1 MTLGVLALAPLL
13 PVSTIDVQGGR
24 HVTRELAIVTSGLD
38 GTPVFRASAADA
50 RARLRVLPAVRDAA
64 VEVELPGTARIALV
78 ERTAVGRWIGGGL
91 EWFVDAEGVVFGSAD
106 ATAAPALRVRD
117 ERVARGHA
125 LAGERLD
132 PALVAAAMRLA
143 AIAPGE
149 LRPDLARPEVVMTA
163 GQAGLV
169 LRSGTGWEI
178 RFGNADRFAEKLA
191 LAKRVLRDEPERRL
205 DYLDVRSPDHIVIA
219 PP

>member
-1 MTLGVLALAPLL
+1 MTLAVLALAPLL
-13 PVSTIDVQGGR
+13 PVSTIDVRGGR

-50 RARLRVLPAVRDAA
+50 RARLRVLPAVRDAT
-64 VEVELPGTARIALV
+64 VELELPGTARIVLV

-106 ATAAPALRVRD
+106 STAAPALRVRD
-117 ERVARGHA
+117 ERVAQGHA

-132 PALVAAAMRLA
+132 PSLVAAAMRLA

-149 LRPDLARPEVVMTA
+149 LRPDLTRPEVVMTA

-169 LRSGTGWEI
+169 LRSGAGWEI

-191 LAKRVLRDEPERRL
+191 LAKRILRDEPERRL

-219 PP
+219 PQ

>member
-1 MTLGVLALAPLL
+1 MALAVLALAPLL
-13 PVSTIDVQGGR
+13 PISTIEVRGGR

-38 GTPVFRASAADA
+38 GAAVFRASAAEA
-50 RARLRVLPAVRDAA
+50 RARLRVLPAVRDAT
-64 VEVELPGTARIALV
+64 VELELPGTARIALV

-91 EWFVDAEGVVFGSAD
+91 EWFVDAEGVAFGSAD

-117 ERVARGHA
+117 ERVAEGHA

-149 LRPDLARPEVVMTA
+149 LRPDLARPEAVMTA
-163 GQAGLV
+163 GQSGLV
-169 LRSGTGWEI
+169 LRSGAGWEI

-191 LAKRVLRDEPERRL
+191 LAKRVLQNEPERRL
-205 DYLDVRSPDHIVIA
+205 DYLDVRSPEHIVIA
-219 PP
+219 PQ